1 MLIRGGRR
9 VGSIVTLPLIWLGND
24 MAVDLLSEGYLVVN
38 LSV

>member
-1 MLIRGGRR
+1 MLTRGGRT
-9 VGSIVTLPLIWLGND
+9 VGRIVTLPLISLDND